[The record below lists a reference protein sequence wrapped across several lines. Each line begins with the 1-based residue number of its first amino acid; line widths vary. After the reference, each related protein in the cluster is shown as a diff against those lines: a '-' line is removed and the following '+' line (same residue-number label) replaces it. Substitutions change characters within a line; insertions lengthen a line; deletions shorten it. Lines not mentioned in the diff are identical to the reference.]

1 MVKATPLGPKQRAAS
16 LARIPAWKP
25 AEGQDAITRTYVFAD
40 FSEAFGFMAR
50 AALAA
55 EKMDHHPEWT
65 NVYKTVAVTLTTHD
79 AGGVTARDIDLA
91 EAMDGIAGR

>member
-1 MVKATPLGPKQRAAS
+1 MGMATPLGPEQRPAS
-16 LARIPAWKP
+16 LARIPDWGPVAG
-25 AEGQDAITRTYVFAD
+25 EDAITRTYVFAD

-91 EAMDGIAGR
+91 EAMDQLAAR